1 MAHKTPSLPDDLR
14 DDLGE
19 RRTVEVPGL
28 SRLYVK
34 AIGITILLGLISGLL
49 WIGWNLLRIHVVG

>member
-49 WIGWNLLRIHVVG
+49 WIGWNLLRVHVLG

>member
-49 WIGWNLLRIHVVG
+49 WIGWNLLRIHVLG